1 MNIYANALDIILLSS
16 IIDLYRKTTLHQSGV
31 NIQEVIIMAN
41 KKDIKKVVLAYSGGL
56 DTSIIIPWLKE
67 NYNNCEV
74 IAVSG
79 DVGQGTELDGLEE
92 KAIKTGASKLIIA
105 DLKEEFI
112 QDYVYPTVQ
121 AGAIYENRYML
132 GTSFA
137 RPIIAKRIA
146 EIALEEGADA
156 ICHGCTGKGNDQVRF
171 ELAIKAF
178 APEMAIIAP
187 WREWTI
193 KSRDEEIDYAE
204 AHNIPLKINRE
215 TNYSK
220 DKNIWHLS
228 HEGLDLE
235 DPANEPQYE
244 KKGFL
249 EMGVSP
255 IDAPDKPTYITL
267 HFEKGVPTML
277 DGKKMNG
284 VEMVSAL
291 NKLGGENGIGLADL
305 VENRLV
311 GMKSRGVYETPGGAI
326 LYHAHEVLETIT
338 LDKETARIKQYLSI
352 KFADIVYN
360 GQWYTP
366 LREAMSAFVTETQK
380 RVTGDVKLKLYK
392 GNIIN
397 AGVTSPYTLYDEE
410 VATFDE
416 DEVYNQADAA
426 GFINLFGLPI
436 KVRAQLDKKRN
447 NK

>member
-1 MNIYANALDIILLSS
+1 M
-16 IIDLYRKTTLHQSGV
+16 G
-31 NIQEVIIMAN
+31 E
-41 KKDIKKVVLAYSGGL
+41 IKKVVLAYSGGL

-67 NYNNCEV
+67 NYDNCEV

-92 KAIKTGASKLIIA
+92 KAIKTGASKLYIE
-105 DLKEEFI
+105 DLTDEFVD
-112 QDYVYPTVQ
+112 DYVFPTVK

-137 RPIIAKRIA
+137 RPIIAKRIV
-146 EIALEEGADA
+146 EIALKEGADA

-178 APEMAIIAP
+178 APNMKIIAP
-187 WREWTI
+187 WRIWNI

-235 DPANEPQYE
+235 DPANEPQYD
-244 KKGFL
+244 KIL
-249 EMGVSP
+249 EMGVTP
-255 IDAPDKPTYITL
+255 EKAPDKATYVTIS
-267 HFEKGVPTML
+267 FEKGVPVAV
-277 DGKKMNG
+277 DGKKMKG
-284 VEMVSAL
+284 SDIVRKL
-291 NKLGGENGIGLADL
+291 NELGGANGIGLADI

-326 LYHAHEVLETIT
+326 LYHAHEVLETLC
-338 LDKETARIKQYLSI
+338 LDKETAHYKQQVAI
-352 KFADIVYN
+352 KFADLVYN
-360 GQWYTP
+360 GQWFTP
-366 LREAMSAFVTETQK
+366 LREALSAFVDSTQQN
-380 RVTGDVKLKLYK
+380 VTGDVKLKLYK

-397 AGVTSPYTLYDEE
+397 AGVTSPYSLYDEDI
-410 VATFDE
+410 ATFAE
-416 DEVYNQADAA
+416 DDVYNQMDSQ

-436 KVRAQLDKKRN
+436 KVKAIMEAKNKNKK
-447 NK
+447 

>member
-1 MNIYANALDIILLSS
+1 M
-16 IIDLYRKTTLHQSGV
+16 K
-31 NIQEVIIMAN
+31 E
-41 KKDIKKVVLAYSGGL
+41 IKKVVLAYSGGL

-92 KAIKTGASKLIIA
+92 KAIKTGASKLYIE
-105 DLKEEFI
+105 DLNKEFI
-112 QDYVYPTVQ
+112 EDYVFPTMK
-121 AGAIYENRYML
+121 AGAIYEGEYLL

-137 RPIIAKRIA
+137 RPVIAKRIV
-146 EIALEEGADA
+146 EIAKKEGADA

-178 APEMAIIAP
+178 APEMEIIAP
-187 WREWTI
+187 WRIWDI

-220 DKNIWHLS
+220 DKNLWHLS

-235 DPANEPQYE
+235 DPANEPKYDE
-244 KKGFL
+244 IL

-255 IDAPDKPTYITL
+255 EKAPDKPTYVTIS
-267 HFEKGVPTML
+267 FEKGIPTAI
-277 DGKKMNG
+277 DGKKMDG
-284 VEMVSAL
+284 VEIVKTL
-291 NKLGGENGIGLADL
+291 NKLGGENGIGLVDL

-311 GMKSRGVYETPGGAI
+311 GMKSRGVYETPGGTI
-326 LYHAHEVLETIT
+326 LYRAHAVLETLC
-338 LDKETARIKQYLSI
+338 LDRETMHFKQI
-352 KFADIVYN
+352 VANRFAELVYY
-360 GQWYTP
+360 GQWFTP
-366 LREAMSAFVTETQK
+366 LREALSAFVDSTQET
-380 RVTGDVKLKLYK
+380 VTGDVKLKLYK

-397 AGVTSPYTLYDEE
+397 AGTTSPYTLYDEE
-410 VATFDE
+410 VATFDA
-416 DEVYNQADAA
+416 DEVYNQNDSA

-436 KVRAQLDKKRN
+436 KVKAQLDAKRSKK
-447 NK
+447 

>member
-1 MNIYANALDIILLSS
+1 
-16 IIDLYRKTTLHQSGV
+16 
-31 NIQEVIIMAN
+31 MA
-41 KKDIKKVVLAYSGGL
+41 KEIKKVVLAYSGGL

-92 KAIKTGASKLIIA
+92 KAIKTGASKLYIE
-105 DLKEEFI
+105 DLNKEFVEEF
-112 QDYVYPTVQ
+112 VFPTVK
-121 AGAIYENRYML
+121 AGAVYEGKYLL

-137 RPIIAKRIA
+137 RPVIAKRIV
-146 EIALEEGADA
+146 EIAKKEGADA

-171 ELAIKAF
+171 ELTIKAF
-178 APEMAIIAP
+178 APEMQIIAP
-187 WREWTI
+187 WRIWDI

-220 DKNIWHLS
+220 DKNLWHLS

-235 DPANEPQYE
+235 DPANEPMYE
-244 KKGFL
+244 KEGFL
-249 EMGVSP
+249 ELGVSP
-255 IDAPDKPTYITL
+255 IQAPDKPTYVTI
-267 HFEKGVPTML
+267 HFEKGVPTAI
-277 DGKKMNG
+277 DGKEMDG
-284 VEMVSAL
+284 VSIIKKL
-291 NKLGGENGIGLADL
+291 NELGGANGIGLADI

-311 GMKSRGVYETPGGAI
+311 GMKSRGVYETPGGTV
-326 LYHAHEVLETIT
+326 LYYAHDVLETIT
-338 LDKETARIKQYLSI
+338 LDKATQRMKQKLAI
-352 KFADIVYN
+352 DFADIVYN

-366 LREAMSAFVTETQK
+366 LREALSAFVDKTQET
-380 RVTGDVKLKLYK
+380 VTGDVKLKLYK
-392 GNIIN
+392 GNIIT

-416 DEVYNQADAA
+416 DNVYDQKDSA

-436 KVRAQLDKKRN
+436 KVKAMLDAKRN

>member
-1 MNIYANALDIILLSS
+1 M
-16 IIDLYRKTTLHQSGV
+16 
-31 NIQEVIIMAN
+31 
-41 KKDIKKVVLAYSGGL
+41 KDIKKVVLAYSGGL

-92 KAIKTGASKLIIA
+92 KAIKTGASKLYIM
-105 DLKEEFI
+105 DLKEEFVN
-112 QDYVYPTVQ
+112 DYIFPTLK
-121 AGAIYENRYML
+121 AGAVYEKQYLL

-137 RPIIAKRIA
+137 RPIIAKRLV
-146 EIALEEGADA
+146 EIAKAEGADA

-187 WREWTI
+187 WRIWSI
-193 KSRDEEIDYAE
+193 KSREEEIEYAE
-204 AHNIPLKINRE
+204 AHNIPLRINRE

-220 DKNIWHLS
+220 DKNLWHLS

-235 DPANEPQYE
+235 DPANEPQYQ
-244 KKGFL
+244 KPGFL
-249 EMGVSP
+249 EMGVCP
-255 IDAPDKPTYITL
+255 EQAPDTDTYITL
-267 HFEKGVPTML
+267 HFEKGVPVSV
-277 DGKKMNG
+277 DGKEMGG
-284 VEMVSAL
+284 VELIEYL
-291 NKLGGENGIGLADL
+291 NDIGGKNGIGLNDL

-311 GMKSRGVYETPGGAI
+311 GMKSRGVYENPAGAI
-326 LYHAHEVLETIT
+326 LFKAHEILETLT
-338 LDKETARIKQYLSI
+338 LDRETMHYKELVAH
-352 KFADIVYN
+352 KFAELVYF

-366 LREAMSAFVTETQK
+366 LREAISAFVDSTQQTC
-380 RVTGDVKLKLYK
+380 TGDVKLKLYK

-397 AGVTSPYTLYDEE
+397 AGVTSPYSLYSEDF
-410 VATFDE
+410 ATFDA
-416 DEVYNQADAA
+416 DDVYDQKDSA

-436 KVRAQLDKKRN
+436 KVKAILDAERG